1 MSNLTKTEQ
10 VQAYLNHLKTSP
22 IQVNSTVR
30 GFLELNTEDIRVQLE
45 ALCQFNPEDSEAKLI
60 KDKLLETFYSNK
72 ANEKI
77 MRDKK

>member
-1 MSNLTKTEQ
+1 MSVLTKIEQ

-22 IQVNSTVR
+22 TQVNSTVR
-30 GFLELNTEDIRVQLE
+30 GFLELNTEDIRVLLE
-45 ALCQFNPEDSEAKLI
+45 ALCQFNPEDSGAKLI
-60 KDKLLETFYSNK
+60 KDKLLEIFYSNK